1 MHVASS
7 GGKKKIIIVGAGPGG
22 LTSAMLLA
30 HRGFDVEVFEK
41 NASVGGRNG
50 EIDVD
55 GFRFDIGPT
64 FLMMKFVLDKVFE
77 EAGASSGERLKF
89 TRLDPMYRLVFDTFE
104 MDISD
109 DPEKMKREIAKYFPG
124 SEAGLER
131 FLEREAKRF
140 RAIYP
145 CLEKDYSSWRAY
157 LRPTFL
163 KALPYIPFGRSLFQ
177 YLGNYFDAEKLR
189 LSFTFQAKYLG
200 MSPWEC
206 PGFFIILPYIEH
218 AFGVWHVEGG
228 LSAISRA
235 MAAVAEKN
243 GARIRLNTPVK
254 RIIVEERTAKGVVL
268 EDGREVRGDDVV
280 INADFAYAMTHLIPP
295 GVLKKYTPE
304 KVAKKRYSC
313 STFMLYL
320 GVDKIYSDL
329 PHHTIVFA
337 KDYRTNVEDIFKRF
351 DLSQDT
357 SVYVRNAA
365 PLDPTGAP
373 EGKSGLYILVPVAN
387 NTSRIDWSKE
397 KQAFRERVLDIIESR
412 TSLRDL
418 RQHIVAERIIT
429 PDDWERDAHVFL
441 GATFNLAHTLDQMLY
456 LRPHNKFEELE
467 HCYLVGGGTHPGSG
481 LPTIY
486 QSGRIAADMISRRH
500 GVISTLAEPLIK
512 PPEGG

>member
-1 MHVASS
+1 M
-7 GGKKKIIIVGAGPGG
+7 IIVGAGPGG
-22 LTSAMLLA
+22 LTTAMILA

-41 NASVGGRNG
+41 NGSVGGRNG

-77 EAGASSGERLKF
+77 EAGVSVDDYLKF
-89 TRLDPMYRLVFDTFE
+89 TRLDPMYRLVFDDFAL
-104 MDISD
+104 DISD
-109 DPEKMKREIAKYFPG
+109 DPVKMKQEIAKYFPG
-124 SEAGLER
+124 SEAGLDR

-140 RAIYP
+140 KAIYP
-145 CLEKDYSSWRAY
+145 CLEKDYSSWHAY

-163 KALPYIPFGRSLFQ
+163 KAIPYIPFGRSLFR
-177 YLGNYFDAEKLR
+177 YLGNYFNAEKLR

-218 AFGVWHVEGG
+218 AFGIWHVEGG

-235 MAAVAEKN
+235 MAAAAERS
-243 GARIRLNTPVK
+243 GAKIHLNTPVK
-254 RIIVEERTAKGVVL
+254 QIIVEGKSAKGVL
-268 EDGREVRGDDVV
+268 LSDGREVRGDEMI
-280 INADFAYAMTHLIPP
+280 INADFAYAMTHLVPS

-304 KVAKKRYSC
+304 KMARKRYSC

-320 GVDKIYSDL
+320 GVDKIYPDV

-337 KDYRTNVEDIFKRF
+337 KDYHANVEDIFKRF
-351 DLSQDT
+351 NLSQDT

-365 PLDPTGAP
+365 PFDPTTAP

-387 NTSRIDWSKE
+387 KKAKIDWNKE
-397 KQAFRERVLDIIESR
+397 KQAFRDRVLDILESR
-412 TSLRDL
+412 TSLKDL
-418 RQHIVAERIIT
+418 RQHIVAERMIT
-429 PDDWERDAHVFL
+429 PDDWEQDANVYL

-456 LRPHNKFEELE
+456 LRPHNKFEELD

-486 QSGRIAADMISRRH
+486 QSGRIAADMISK
-500 GVISTLAEPLIK
+500 VYDDVC
-512 PPEGG
+512 